1 MRVFTAM
8 QVFNRVAELRS
19 FAASAR
25 ELGMST
31 SSVSRHV
38 SDLEDELGVR
48 LFNRTTR
55 RLSLTNEGSVYLRRS
70 AAILSDLDDLHRT
83 TQDQHRAPQG
93 RLRVTASL
101 TLGEAWV
108 VLILPG
114 FLEKYPDVFVELDL
128 TNRVVD
134 LVEEGFDVGIREGDL
149 TDSSMIARSLMGL
162 RYIVCASPKY
172 IEKYGEA
179 THPDQLKN
187 HRCILFYQP
196 NRQSEDWWFD
206 IDGKETWINVDG
218 VMSVNNAWAA
228 RDLACSGVGICYVP
242 EFVVKDDLVDG
253 SLVQIM
259 PEFVNA
265 AEPVHAVYPT
275 KRHLSAR
282 VRVFVDYLV
291 SHMDVEPDAG

>member
-1 MRVFTAM
+1 M
-8 QVFNRVAELRS
+8 QVFNRVAELRG
-19 FAASAR
+19 FAAAAR

-55 RLSLTNEGSVYLRRS
+55 RLSLTNDGSVYLRRS

-101 TLGEAWV
+101 TLGEGWIV
-108 VLILPG
+108 PILPG
-114 FLEKYPDVFVELDL
+114 FLQEYPEVFVELDL

-134 LVEEGFDVGIREGDL
+134 LVEEGFDVGIRSGDL

-162 RYIVCASPKY
+162 RYIVCASPRY
-172 IEKYGEA
+172 IEKYGVA

-206 IDGKETWINVDG
+206 IAGKETWINVDG
-218 VMSVNNAWAA
+218 VMSVNNARAA
-228 RDLACSGVGICYVP
+228 RDLACSSVGICYVP

-253 SLVQIM
+253 NLVQIM

-265 AEPVHAVYPT
+265 ADPVHAVYPT

-291 SHMDVEPDAG
+291 SHVDVEPDAG